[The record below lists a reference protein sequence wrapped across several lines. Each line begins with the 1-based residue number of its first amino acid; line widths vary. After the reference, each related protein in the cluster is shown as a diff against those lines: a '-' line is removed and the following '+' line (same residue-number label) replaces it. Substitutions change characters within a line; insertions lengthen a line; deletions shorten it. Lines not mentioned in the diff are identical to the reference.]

1 MLIAN
6 NLKKVYTLREK
17 KKWYSPGTLKDVEA
31 VKGLSIKIEPGQIVG
46 LLGINGAGKTTTIK
60 MLSTMLEPTAG
71 TLQVDGID
79 GIKDP
84 QKVRK
89 IVNVISGG
97 ERNIYWRL
105 TARENLEYF
114 GSLYNLNKKQLEDY
128 CESSLRLVGLEDST
142 TPVERFSKGMKQR
155 LQIARG
161 LINNPKYLF
170 LDEPTLGLDIAI
182 AKDLRGYIRNLATEY
197 NKGIL
202 LTTHYISE
210 VEELCDWVYVIDKG
224 NLVIEGTPKDIIKAV
239 KPEIKI
245 VLLVPYLNENL
256 KKQLNSLNE
265 QNCNVEFEDKANIIE
280 ISVISKENMTSQ
292 LIKLLMNYEV
302 PILNLTVKEA
312 NLESALLKLA
322 SEEEVSPNVLVTSH

>member
-6 NLKKVYTLREK
+6 NLKKTFKIKEK
-17 KKWYSPGTLKDVEA
+17 KKWFSIGNYKKIEA
-31 VKGLSIKIEPGQIVG
+31 VNDLSINIDPGKIVG
-46 LLGINGAGKTTTIK
+46 LLGVNGAGKTTTIK
-60 MLSTMLEPTAG
+60 MLSTMLAPTKG
-71 TLQVDGID
+71 TLKVDGID
-79 GIKDP
+79 GIKEP

-89 IVNVISGG
+89 IINVISGG
-97 ERNIYWRL
+97 ERNIYSRL
-105 TARENLEYF
+105 TAKENLYYF
-114 GSLYNLNKKQLEDY
+114 GSLYNLNKSELEEY
-128 CESSLRLVGLEDST
+128 CELSLRLVGLEESN

-182 AKDLRGYIRNLATEY
+182 AKDLRSYIKNLANEY

-224 NLVIEGTPKDIIKAV
+224 SLLIEGTPEDIIDAV

-245 VLLVPYLNENL
+245 TILVPNLNEDLKNYL
-256 KKQLNSLNE
+256 KKLRY
-265 QNCNVEFEDKANIIE
+265 QNCNVEFKKKADLIE
-280 ISVISKENMTSQ
+280 INVTSSENLTYQ
-292 LIKLLMNYEV
+292 LMENIMNYEI
-302 PILNLTVKEA
+302 PILDLTLKEA

-322 SEEEVSPNVLVTSH
+322 SEEEVFQNVLVTSH